1 MDKPA
6 SSYRPG
12 RAAWMSLLLMFFTH
26 ALSMVDRQVLAILVP
41 RIRADLGVGDA
52 EMGLL
57 YGTVFALFYAVF
69 SLPLGRLADGWNRS
83 RLLGISVLLWSGM
96 TALAGFASH
105 FGTLLV
111 SRLGVGVGEAS
122 VQPASMSLL
131 SDHFPRRLRATV
143 TGVVAAGI
151 ALGLGAALWIG
162 GATAD
167 WWDARYAAGGAP
179 LGLRGWQAAFLVAA
193 LPGLVLTP
201 FLLAMRDPP
210 RGLADGIPQ
219 PHDPHPF
226 RAAGQVLY
234 SILPVTNWLGF
245 LRARASG
252 KVWLGNL
259 LALALIALAV
269 WALTGWTEGLRSGA
283 KSAPMRIGGMTISGS
298 LLQWLV
304 LGAGCYVIV
313 NWLQGLFLR
322 DRPAFHVIAGTPSVG
337 LLMTI
342 GALQNIINY
351 GVMAWTPSFIMQ
363 RFQLTAAEV
372 GLTYGVMIAVIGI
385 IGPLVAGPLSDWLG
399 NRLKGGKMI
408 VTLLAVGLS
417 PLLAWAAFNAQ
428 SMTSFY
434 LRFSL
439 FSFVLTM
446 WMPPVYAG
454 MLDMV
459 LPRMRGATMSLYL
472 LISTMTGLGI
482 GPYLIGLLSDL
493 NGGDMKKAIL
503 SVFWVAPLQVLVT
516 LLLIR
521 RMPRDEATLIERARA
536 AGEPI

>member
-1 MDKPA
+1 MEQPA
-6 SSYRPG
+6 TAYRPG
-12 RAAWMSLLLMFFTH
+12 RAAWAALFLMFLTQ

-69 SLPLGRLADGWNRS
+69 SLPLGRLADGWKRT
-83 RLLGISVLLWSGM
+83 RLLGISVLIWSAM
-96 TALAGFASH
+96 TALAGAATN

-179 LGLRGWQAAFLVAA
+179 LGLKGWQAAFIVAA
-193 LPGLVLTP
+193 LPGL
-201 FLLAMRDPP
+201 LLAPALFMLQEPP
-210 RGLADGIPQ
+210 RGLADGITQ
-219 PHDPHPF
+219 PDDPRPF
-226 RAAGQVLY
+226 HASWQVLQ
-234 SILPVTNWLGF
+234 SILPITNWAGF
-245 LRARASG
+245 VRGRASTRL
-252 KVWLGNL
+252 WAGNL
-259 LALALIALAV
+259 LALALIALSV
-269 WALTGWTEGLRSGA
+269 WVLTGWTDGLRSGA
-283 KSAPMRIGGMTISGS
+283 KAAPLRIGGQEISGN
-298 LLQWLV
+298 LLQWMV
-304 LGAGCYVIV
+304 LGIGTYVIV
-313 NWLQGLFLR
+313 NWLQGLMLR
-322 DRPAFHVIAGTPSVG
+322 DRPAFRVIAGTPSVP
-337 LLMTI
+337 LLMAV
-342 GALQNIINY
+342 GALQNVINY

-363 RFQLTAAEV
+363 RFQASAAEV
-372 GLTYGVMIAVIGI
+372 GLTYGILIGAIGI
-385 IGPLVAGPLSDWLG
+385 VGPLVSGPLSDWLG

-408 VTLLAVGLS
+408 VTLIAVGLS
-417 PLLAWAAFNAQ
+417 PFLAFAAFAAD
-428 SMTSFY
+428 SLFAFY

-446 WMPPVYAG
+446 WMPPIYAG
-454 MLDMV
+454 MMDLV

-472 LISTMTGLGI
+472 LVSTMTGLGI
-482 GPYLIGLLSDL
+482 GPYLIGMISDL
-493 NGGDMKKAIL
+493 NGGDMKAAIL
-503 SVFWVAPLQVLVT
+503 SVFWVAPFQVAVV
-516 LLLIR
+516 LLLMR
-521 RMPRDEATLIERARA
+521 RMPHDEATLIERARQ

>member
-1 MDKPA
+1 MKQDA
-6 SSYRPG
+6 SRYRPG
-12 RAAWMSLLLMFFTH
+12 KTAWIALLLMFLTH

-41 RIRADLGVGDA
+41 RIRADLQVGDA

-57 YGTVFALFYAVF
+57 YGTVFALFYALF
-69 SLPLGRLADGWNRS
+69 SLPLGRLSDGWNRS

-96 TALAGFASH
+96 TALAGFATN

-131 SDHFPRRLRATV
+131 ADHFPRRLRATV
-143 TGVVAAGI
+143 TGVIAAGI
-151 ALGLGAALWIG
+151 ALGLGAALYIG

-179 LGLRGWQAAFLVAA
+179 MGMRGWQVAFLVAA
-193 LPGLVLTP
+193 LPGILIAP
-201 FLLAMRDPP
+201 FLLGMREPK
-210 RGLADGIPQ
+210 RGLADGIEQ
-219 PHDPHPF
+219 ADDPHPF
-226 RAAGQVLY
+226 RAAGLVLQG
-234 SILPVTNWLGF
+234 ILPIGNWLGF
-245 LRARASG
+245 LRAGASRRIW
-252 KVWLGNL
+252 VGNL
-259 LALALIALAV
+259 LALVVIGVAV
-269 WALTGWTEGLRSGA
+269 WALTGWTDGLRSGA
-283 KSAPMRIGGMTISGS
+283 KAMPMQIGGMKISGN

-313 NWLQGLFLR
+313 NWLQGLLLR
-322 DRPAFHVIAGTPSVG
+322 DRPAFQVIAGRPSVAM
-337 LLMTI
+337 LMTI

-363 RFQLTAAEV
+363 RFQLSAAEV

-399 NRLKGGKMI
+399 NRLHGGKMI

-417 PLLAWAAFNAQ
+417 PFLAWAAFSADD
-428 SMTSFY
+428 MTSFY

-472 LISTMTGLGI
+472 LVSTMTGLGI

-493 NGGDMKKAIL
+493 NGRDMRSAIL
-503 SVFWVAPLQVLVT
+503 SVFWVAPVQVLIT

-521 RMPRDEATLIERARA
+521 RMPGDEATLVERARA